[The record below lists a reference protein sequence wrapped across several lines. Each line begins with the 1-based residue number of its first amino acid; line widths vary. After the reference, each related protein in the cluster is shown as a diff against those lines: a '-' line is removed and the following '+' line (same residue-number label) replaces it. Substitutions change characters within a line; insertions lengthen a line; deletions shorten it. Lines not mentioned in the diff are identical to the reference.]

1 MPDTDVKEAAQ
12 AADPSMGQWSQ
23 SDMLLARLIDSVG
36 YLRYTML
43 RLQVGAKA
51 GKPPELVLRP
61 GVKPKAP
68 RKRVLTSAQ
77 RELLFRRIH
86 GAHIEGTVVGQEAQP
101 AVVRRQVARD
111 DGE

>member
-1 MPDTDVKEAAQ
+1 MRDVEVKEAAQ

-43 RLQVGAKA
+43 RLQVGNKA
-51 GKPPELVLRP
+51 GKPPELVPRP
-61 GVKPKAP
+61 GVKPQTP
-68 RKRVLTSAQ
+68 RKRSLTPAQ

-86 GAHIEGTVVGQEAQP
+86 GAHIEGTVIGQEAQP
-101 AVVRRQVARD
+101 AVVRRQVPV
-111 DGE
+111 DGQ